1 MHTGSS
7 LAAAVL
13 SSPCYL
19 ASGWAAAQTLLCA
32 GLAGA
37 PGRGRGSGAG
47 GGWQNA
53 PATSGGLA
61 GTPGRGGGPG
71 AGGGLQNAPATS
83 VDGTPSPPQTQLRE
97 AAAGTTLPA
106 PRGQSLAQ
114 EGPSCA
120 GVPSPHA
127 SPHTSLVTPQ
137 VWLICKFTEL
147 KEENPPPPA
156 LHQKSP
162 FIW

>member
-13 SSPCYL
+13 GSPCYL

-32 GLAGA
+32 GLVGA
-37 PGRGRGSGAG
+37 
-47 GGWQNA
+47 
-53 PATSGGLA
+53 
-61 GTPGRGGGPG
+61 PGRGGGPG
-71 AGGGLQNAPATS
+71 AGGGGQNAPATS
-83 VDGTPSPPQTQLRE
+83 VDGTPSPPQTELRE

>member
-13 SSPCYL
+13 GSPCYL

-32 GLAGA
+32 GLVGA
-37 PGRGRGSGAG
+37 
-47 GGWQNA
+47 
-53 PATSGGLA
+53 
-61 GTPGRGGGPG
+61 PGRGGGPG
-71 AGGGLQNAPATS
+71 AGGGGQNAPATS
-83 VDGTPSPPQTQLRE
+83 VDGTPSPPQTELRE

-106 PRGQSLAQ
+106 SRGQSLAQ